1 MKVKV
6 ISDRKIIEKEL
17 DLEYPYHLYFQD
29 EDCL

>member
-17 DLEYPYHLYFQD
+17 DQLVEPIQPKSAGFD
-29 EDCL
+29 S